1 MINFVEKPFKSVKA
15 NVTAYNL
22 QFSVLSFATFP
33 NQIFFINYHNK
44 FHAADLQPLTFLCQ

>member
-15 NVTAYNL
+15 NITAYNL

-44 FHAADLQPLTFLCQ
+44 FHAADLQLLLLI